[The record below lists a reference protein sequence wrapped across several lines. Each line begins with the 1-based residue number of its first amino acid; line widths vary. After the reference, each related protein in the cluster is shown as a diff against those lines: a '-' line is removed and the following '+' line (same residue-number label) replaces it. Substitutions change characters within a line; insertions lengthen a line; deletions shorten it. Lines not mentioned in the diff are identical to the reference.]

1 MLYRTAIVDYS
12 PQQVLWAMT
21 LHNGASSYDSNNKY
35 YEEIRD
41 WAFNE
46 AGWKFT
52 PKGDYVYNN
61 IPQDKINKAPKRM
74 LMDAIL
80 NACECFHENDTND
93 DRTFMEVVASS
104 MEGQSTQYTITG
116 KLIKN

>member
-1 MLYRTAIVDYS
+1 MLYITSIVDYS

-21 LHNGASSYDSNNKY
+21 LHNGAASYNSDNKY

-41 WAFNE
+41 WVYHAT
-46 AGWKFT
+46 GWKFT

-80 NACECFHENDTND
+80 NACENWSENDTND
-93 DRTFMEVVASS
+93 DRTFMEYVGCS
-104 MEGQSTQYTITG
+104 MEGMSSTYTITG
-116 KLIKN
+116 KLI

>member
-1 MLYRTAIVDYS
+1 MLYSTAIIDYS

-21 LHNGASSYDSNNKY
+21 LHNGASSYDSNNKH

-41 WAFNE
+41 WAFNS

-52 PKGDYVYNN
+52 PKGSYVFTT
-61 IPQDKINKAPKRM
+61 IPQDKINKAPKRI

-80 NACECFHENDTND
+80 NACENWSNWDTQD

-116 KLIKN
+116 KLIKD

>member
-1 MLYRTAIVDYS
+1 MLYSTAIVDYS

-21 LHNGASSYDSNNKY
+21 LHNGASSYDSNNKH

-41 WAFNE
+41 WAFNS

-61 IPQDKINKAPKRM
+61 IPQDKINKAPKRI

-80 NACECFHENDTND
+80 NACECYYENNAND
-93 DRTFMEVVASS
+93 DRSFMEVVASS

-116 KLIKN
+116 KLIKD

>member
-1 MLYRTAIVDYS
+1 MLYRTAIIDYS

-21 LHNGASSYDSNNKY
+21 LNNGASSYDSDNKY

-41 WAFNE
+41 WAFNS

-52 PKGDYVYNN
+52 PKGEYVYNN
-61 IPQDKINKAPKRM
+61 LPQDKINKAPKRM

-80 NACECFHENDTND
+80 NACECYYENNIND

-116 KLIKN
+116 KLIKD

>member
-1 MLYRTAIVDYS
+1 MLYSTAIIDYS

-41 WAFNE
+41 WAFNS

-52 PKGDYVYNN
+52 PKGEYNWNN
-61 IPQDKINKAPKRM
+61 IPQSKIDKAPKRI

-80 NACECFHENDTND
+80 NACECYYENNAND
-93 DRTFMEVVASS
+93 DRSFMEVVASS
-104 MEGQSTQYTITG
+104 MEGMSTQYTITG
-116 KLIKN
+116 KLIKD